1 MKMNQTPSQNKSE
14 VHESN
19 PTNMRK
25 KKKGFQPIICDVNP
39 PKKKLVKKI
48 MYDCIKGKCI
58 DFFHGEKNPKA
69 DDHQKLKKSRRRNYK
84 CLNNEDRND
93 LSLDPVLASSKYW
106 SEVTVIDVSS
116 NSLVGY
122 IPSGVGKL
130 KNLQDLIF
138 NSNQLTGQIP
148 KELEEIGDCQNL
160 KVLGLADTKI
170 SGSIPKSL
178 GKLIKLQ
185 TLSVYTT
192 MLSGE
197 IPPDIGNCSELIDLF
212 LYEND
217 LSGSLPPE
225 LGKLQKLEKMLLWQ
239 NSFGGTI
246 PEEIGNC
253 RSLISID
260 LSLNSFSGS
269 IPQSFGK
276 LSNLEELMLSSNN
289 ISGSIP
295 SSLSNATNLMQLQID
310 SNQISGT
317 IPSELGFLTQLIVF
331 LAWQN
336 KLEGSIPSTL
346 ADCTNLEAVDLSHN
360 DLTGSL
366 PPGLFELQNLTKLL
380 IISNH
385 ISGSIPP
392 EIGKCSSLI
401 RLRISDNR
409 INGEIPSEIGF
420 LSNLS
425 FLDLSENRLSGSV
438 PDEIGNCS
446 NLQLLNLSNNTIRG
460 NLPSSLSYLTKLQVL
475 DISVNELVGQ
485 VPDSYGELVTLNRLI
500 LSQNSLSGSI
510 PISLGHCSSLQL
522 LDFSSNN
529 LSGKIPVELFQIQ
542 SLEIALNLS
551 FNALSGMI
559 PPQISSLNK
568 LSVLDISHNKLEGE
582 MMMMSEENDSEMG
595 CESWPWQ
602 FSPFQKL
609 NFTVEQVLKCLVE
622 ENVIGKGCSGIVY
635 KAETENGDVIAVKKL
650 WPTTMAAEYDRVGG
664 VRDSFSAEVKTLGS
678 IRHKNIVRFLG
689 CCWNRKTR
697 LLMYDYMPNG
707 SLGSVLHERTGGCS
721 LEWELR
727 YRIILGA
734 AQGLAYLHHDCVPP
748 IVHRDIK
755 ANNIL
760 IGPEFEP
767 YIADFGLA
775 KLVNDGDYARSS
787 NTVAGSYGY
796 IAPEYGYMM
805 KITEKSDVYSYGVVV
820 LEILTGKQP
829 IDPTIPEGL
838 HIVDWVKQ
846 RRGSEIE
853 VLDPSVRARPEPE
866 IEEMLQTLG
875 VALLCVNPGPDDR
888 PTMKDVAA
896 MVKEIRQEREEYVKV
911 DNADEEDHHHGGGGG
926 YKQPA
931 TLSSTASME
940 FSDQPG
946 VAGAG
951 GSGVLDCVDMME
963 TFGYMD
969 LLESNEFFDPSS
981 IFQNDTVLENNN
993 NENDSVLDLANTTSS
1008 SSVPDDMAMVF
1019 LDWLKNNKETVSA
1032 EDLRSVKIKKSTIE
1046 AAAKRLGGG
1055 KEAMK
1060 QLLKLVLEWVK
1071 TNHLQKRLNNWV
1083 YWPAAQA
1090 AAGASSPPPPQPLIP
1105 AETPPPL
1112 LQQTRSGTPTE
1123 RRQGWKP
1130 EKNLRFL
1137 LQKVLKQSDVGSLGR
1152 IVLPKKEAETHLP
1165 ELEARDGISIP
1176 MEDIGTSRVWNM
1188 RYRYWP
1194 NNKSRMYLLE
1204 NTGEKRVLL

>member
-1 MKMNQTPSQNKSE
+1 MPMLTTSIIHIHNHNKLFNPMLIKPFTIYTHLLFLITITTTNVVSANNEVLTLYSWLHTSPSFSSSFSDWNPSDTNPCSWSYINCSSQNFVTQINIQSIE
-14 VHESN
+14 LALPF
-19 PTNMRK
+19 PTNFSSLHFLEK
-25 KKKGFQPIICDVNP
+25 FIVSNSNLTGII
-39 PKKKLVKKI
+39 
-48 MYDCIKGKCI
+48 
-58 DFFHGEKNPKA
+58 
-69 DDHQKLKKSRRRNYK
+69 
-84 CLNNEDRND
+84 
-93 LSLDPVLASSKYW
+93 SSDIQYW

-148 KELEEIGDCQNL
+148 KELGDCINLRNLLVFDNFLSGNLPVELGRLLKLEVIRAGGNKDIEGEIPEEIGDCQNL

-260 LSLNSFSGS
+260 LSLNSFSGR
-269 IPQSFGK
+269 
-276 LSNLEELMLSSNN
+276 
-289 ISGSIP
+289 
-295 SSLSNATNLMQLQID
+295 
-310 SNQISGT
+310 T
-317 IPSELGFLTQLIVF
+317 IPSELGFLSQLIVF

-446 NLQLLNLSNNTIRG
+446 NLQLLNLSNNTIKG

-475 DISVNELVGQ
+475 DISVNELVGE

-582 MMMMSEENDSEMG
+582 VMVLSGLENLVSLNISYNNFTGYLPDSKLFRQLSTTDLDGNEGLCSKGQDSCFISIGAPIGARGSSSSSFRSQHRLKLAIALLITLTVALAAFGAFAIFRARKMMMMSEENDSEMG

-896 MVKEIRQEREEYVKV
+896 MVKEIRQEREEV
-911 DNADEEDHHHGGGGG
+911 DI
-926 YKQPA
+926 
-931 TLSSTASME
+931 
-940 FSDQPG
+940 
-946 VAGAG
+946 
-951 GSGVLDCVDMME
+951 
-963 TFGYMD
+963 
-969 LLESNEFFDPSS
+969 DP
-981 IFQNDTVLENNN
+981 
-993 NENDSVLDLANTTSS
+993 
-1008 SSVPDDMAMVF
+1008 
-1019 LDWLKNNKETVSA
+1019 
-1032 EDLRSVKIKKSTIE
+1032 
-1046 AAAKRLGGG
+1046 
-1055 KEAMK
+1055 
-1060 QLLKLVLEWVK
+1060 
-1071 TNHLQKRLNNWV
+1071 
-1083 YWPAAQA
+1083 
-1090 AAGASSPPPPQPLIP
+1090 
-1105 AETPPPL
+1105 
-1112 LQQTRSGTPTE
+1112 
-1123 RRQGWKP
+1123 
-1130 EKNLRFL
+1130 
-1137 LQKVLKQSDVGSLGR
+1137 
-1152 IVLPKKEAETHLP
+1152 
-1165 ELEARDGISIP
+1165 
-1176 MEDIGTSRVWNM
+1176 
-1188 RYRYWP
+1188 
-1194 NNKSRMYLLE
+1194 
-1204 NTGEKRVLL
+1204 